1 MKYAALG
8 KSIPKRPSSW
18 DNEQTPILERGS
30 TLSSEL
36 CRVEL
41 GEAGEGAGLVPP
53 GSSPRSHPPS
63 RAPGPAGDA
72 LTGVPGFCTP
82 EAQLGRG
89 DRSLP
94 LTKAPSRVKT
104 SYTPSVI
111 KGPICPF
118 SLTVLQTQASSHRS
132 QEVSSPQPPCPE
144 QVPPIS
150 PGPHTW
156 PGQPLPPRR
165 PIPHPPGFHCRLRL
179 VCSDHCGL

>member
-18 DNEQTPILERGS
+18 DDEQTPILERGS

-53 GSSPRSHPPS
+53 GSSPCSHPPS

-72 LTGVPGFCTP
+72 LTGAPGFCMP
-82 EAQLGRG
+82 EAQLRRG

-118 SLTVLQTQASSHRS
+118 SLTVLQTHGQQSPFSRSVLSAASMSRTS
-132 QEVSSPQPPCPE
+132 
-144 QVPPIS
+144 PPIS

-156 PGQPLPPRR
+156 PGQLLPPWR
-165 PIPHPPGFHCRLRL
+165 PIPHLPGFQCRL
-179 VCSDHCGL
+179 